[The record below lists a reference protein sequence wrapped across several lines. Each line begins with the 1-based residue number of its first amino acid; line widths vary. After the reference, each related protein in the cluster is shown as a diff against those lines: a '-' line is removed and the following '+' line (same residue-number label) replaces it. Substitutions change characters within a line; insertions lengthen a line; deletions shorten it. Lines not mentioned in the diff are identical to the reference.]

1 MNNDRLVE
9 IMGAATTEIDTLRA
23 QLAVARHECSILS
36 SRLEVCTTANK
47 FLRTENNNLKQWQ
60 EIHKKEIIWQESAT
74 H

>member
-23 QLAVARHECSILS
+23 QLDVARM
-36 SRLEVCTTANK
+36 ANIA
-47 FLRTENNNLKQWQ
+47 LRAENNNLKQWQ
-60 EIHKKEIIWQESAT
+60 EAHKKEITWHESAT